1 MDVTGAGLHNIETKW
16 LYDFLTLEK
25 CRNFSQAAIIRNV
38 SQPAFSRRI
47 RALEHAVGVELFNRQ
62 VSPLQLS
69 EQGKTFHSQVRHLLQ
84 QLESNLTELR
94 GGSDYTLRKIKI
106 AAAHSLS
113 LGLLPTIV
121 KQMPTQFT
129 YAVEA
134 IDVDQA
140 VDMLREGQS
149 DFIFSYHDEN
159 LQQAPFD
166 NIRLF
171 ESRLFPVC
179 ANNGRGEPRYTLE
192 QPHFPLLNY
201 SQNSYMGRLINRTL
215 TRHAELSFST
225 FFVSSMSELLKQVAM
240 DGCGIA
246 WLPEYAIR
254 QEITDGRLIV
264 LDADELVIPIQ
275 AYAYRMNTRMSQV
288 AETFWRDLRG
298 LQAAL

>member
-1 MDVTGAGLHNIETKW
+1 MAVSGNSLHNIETKW

-25 CRNFSQAAIIRNV
+25 CRNFSQAAVVRNV

-47 RALEHAVGVELFNRQ
+47 RALEQAVGVELFNRQ
-62 VSPLQLS
+62 VSPLQLT
-69 EQGKTFHSQVRHLLQ
+69 EQGKIFHSQIRHLLQ

-94 GGSDYTLRKIKI
+94 GGSDYTRHKIKI

-113 LGLLPTIV
+113 LGLLPEVV
-121 KQMPTQFT
+121 KAMPPHFT

-134 IDVDQA
+134 IDVDKA

-159 LQQAPFD
+159 LLQTPFD
-166 NIRLF
+166 HIRLF

-179 ANNGRGEPRYTLE
+179 AAGDRQEALYSLT
-192 QPHFPLLNY
+192 QSTFPLLTYN
-201 SQNSYMGRLINRTL
+201 QNSYMGRLVNRML
-215 TRHAELSFST
+215 ARYPALRFNT
-225 FFVSSMSELLKQVAM
+225 FFVSSMSELLKKVAL

-254 QEITDGRLIV
+254 EDLAQGRLIA
-264 LDADELVIPIQ
+264 LDEDELVIPIQ
-275 AYAYRMNTRMSQV
+275 AYAYRMNTRMTQV
-288 AETFWRDLRG
+288 AESFWRDLR
-298 LQAAL
+298 QRYTAL

>member
-1 MDVTGAGLHNIETKW
+1 
-16 LYDFLTLEK
+16 
-25 CRNFSQAAIIRNV
+25 NFSQAAIIRNV

-69 EQGKTFHSQVRHLLQ
+69 EQGKIFHSQVRHLLQ

>member
-69 EQGKTFHSQVRHLLQ
+69 EQGKIFHSQVRHLLQ

-140 VDMLREGQS
+140 VDMARL
-149 DFIFSYHDEN
+149 
-159 LQQAPFD
+159 APAIVGA
-166 NIRLF
+166 NRKQ
-171 ESRLFPVC
+171 SRLKQADVIK
-179 ANNGRGEPRYTLE
+179 RR
-192 QPHFPLLNY
+192 LLQVFIVIRKDKIAL
-201 SQNSYMGRLINRTL
+201 SL
-215 TRHAELSFST
+215 T
-225 FFVSSMSELLKQVAM
+225 
-240 DGCGIA
+240 
-246 WLPEYAIR
+246 
-254 QEITDGRLIV
+254 
-264 LDADELVIPIQ
+264 
-275 AYAYRMNTRMSQV
+275 
-288 AETFWRDLRG
+288 
-298 LQAAL
+298 